1 MNVGFVMGQ
10 RMIERQLRETGRRL
24 RRLREE
30 LAIVDEQ
37 LGHLDDDAEDKAL
50 RSLVSETSGAGMEYR
65 EARLHADAM
74 RKHRDQVCDSILE
87 LEMKQDQLLDKM
99 SP

>member
-1 MNVGFVMGQ
+1 
-10 RMIERQLRETGRRL
+10 MIERRLRETGVRL

-37 LGHLDDDAEDKAL
+37 LGHLVDDAEDKAL
-50 RSLVSETSGAGMEYR
+50 RSLVSETSGSGVEYR

-74 RKHRDQVCDSILE
+74 RRHREQVRDSILE
-87 LEMKQDQLLDKM
+87 LEAKQDELLDKM
-99 SP
+99 NR